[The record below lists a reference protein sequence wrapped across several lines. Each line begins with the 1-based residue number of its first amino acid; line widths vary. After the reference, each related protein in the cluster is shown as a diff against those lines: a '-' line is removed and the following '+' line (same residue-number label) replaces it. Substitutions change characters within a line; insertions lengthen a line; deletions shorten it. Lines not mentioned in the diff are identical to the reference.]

1 MDRGILV
8 QYADMKQRIKLLR
21 EKIRRLEKEI
31 DELKE
36 TIASDTVRG
45 GEGGLQLFKIE
56 GIPNGVIRRKQFL
69 LESRRTKLC
78 QEELELLELT
88 NEAEEYIQ
96 KLESV
101 ELRIMFD
108 LYYLQDMTWSQ
119 VAMQMNAIFP
129 KRKIK
134 YTEENCRQR
143 NKRFFDK
150 F

>member
-45 GEGGLQLFKIE
+45 GEGGLQRFKIE
-56 GIPNGVIRRKQFL
+56 GIPNGVIKRKQFL
-69 LESRRTKLC
+69 LESRRMKLC

-101 ELRIMFD
+101 EMRIMFD

>member
-8 QYADMKQRIKLLR
+8 QYADVKQRIKLLR

-45 GEGGLQLFKIE
+45 GEGGLQRFKIE
-56 GIPNGVIRRKQFL
+56 GIPNGVIKRKQFL

-78 QEELELLELT
+78 QEERELLELT

-101 ELRIMFD
+101 EMRIMFD
-108 LYYLQDMTWSQ
+108 LYYLRDMTWSQ

-143 NKRFFDK
+143 NKRFF
-150 F
+150 